1 MSQIAT
7 LHLIPEA
14 SIAAIRAAAE
24 PQKAGWFGK
33 SKDTFWATVQ
43 SAAPDV
49 LNLDASGYAL
59 IVLTEFLREER
70 GFDFT
75 AADDHP
81 LAQFLS
87 GARSSYF
94 AIFEPT
100 VASEFSVKLSSANLA
115 EPELTSFAH
124 EFSGGDDPHAGKL
137 LLTAAQAL
145 QAALEQVRP
154 GTIGLLHVG

>member
-7 LHLIPEA
+7 LHLIPESSTA
-14 SIAAIRAAAE
+14 TIRAAAE

-33 SKDTFWATVQ
+33 TTDAFWATVQ
-43 SAAPDV
+43 ATAPDV

-75 AADDHP
+75 AVDDHP

-87 GARSSYF
+87 DARSSYF
-94 AIFEPT
+94 AVFEPT
-100 VASEFSVKLSSANLA
+100 VASAFSVKLSSANLT
-115 EPELTSFAH
+115 ESELASFAN
-124 EFSGGDDPHAGKL
+124 EFSGGDDPNAGKL
-137 LLTAAQAL
+137 LLTAAQSL
-145 QAALEQVRP
+145 QSARQQVRP